1 MDLKM
6 SDEIKIPELNT
17 PEEIAKYAVKVLDE
31 RKAKDIKLLHVY
43 DHTVIADYFI
53 ICSGNST
60 TQVGALADEVEYRL
74 SQAGYPAAHVEG
86 DGNCGWILLDFS
98 SVIVHVFTPQAKE
111 FYNLE
116 KLYSEDAEVDISDI
130 ITED

>member
-1 MDLKM
+1 MNEN
-6 SDEIKIPELNT
+6 EIQIPELTT
-17 PEEIAKYAVKVLDE
+17 PEEVAKYAVKVLDA
-31 RKAKDIKLLHVY
+31 RKAKGLKLLNVF
-43 DHTVIADYFI
+43 DHTIIADYFI
-53 ICSGNST
+53 ICTGNSN
-60 TQVGALADEVEYRL
+60 TQVNALADEVEYRL
-74 SQAGYPAAHVEG
+74 SLAGYPAAHVEG

-130 ITED
+130 LTED

>member
-1 MDLKM
+1 MNENEM
-6 SDEIKIPELNT
+6 KIPEITT
-17 PEEIAKYAVKVLDE
+17 PEELAKYAVQILDE
-31 RKAKDIKLLHVY
+31 RKAKSIKLLHVY
-43 DHTVIADYFI
+43 DHTVIADYFV
-53 ICSGNST
+53 ICTGNSS
-60 TQVGALADEVEYRL
+60 TQVGSLADEVEYRFGL
-74 SQAGYPAAHVEG
+74 AGYPAAHIEG

-130 ITED
+130 LVED